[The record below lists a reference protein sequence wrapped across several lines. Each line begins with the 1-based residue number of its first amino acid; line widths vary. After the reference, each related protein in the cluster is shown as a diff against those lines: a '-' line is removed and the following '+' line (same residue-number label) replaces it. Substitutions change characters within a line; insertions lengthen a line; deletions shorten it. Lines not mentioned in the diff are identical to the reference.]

1 MSRVID
7 GNSST
12 TIPRMEN
19 NGKPNGQTI
28 PHIPKQSHRRNKC
41 RHSLQSAATQIIYFD
56 NMLQGFYWTRL
67 NICAA
72 CLLVLEHKGGGNR
85 KIIPMAWFSGELKA
99 LCPLVYEP
107 TDLVHGSLI
116 KVLIISYPDMI
127 PAGLFNK
134 YEEDEEGEEE
144 EKDDIYRTSLIQ
156 LEEMDFKSLFCGKLC
171 FSAGAGA
178 VLE

>member
-1 MSRVID
+1 
-7 GNSST
+7 
-12 TIPRMEN
+12 
-19 NGKPNGQTI
+19 
-28 PHIPKQSHRRNKC
+28 
-41 RHSLQSAATQIIYFD
+41 
-56 NMLQGFYWTRL
+56 
-67 NICAA
+67 
-72 CLLVLEHKGGGNR
+72 
-85 KIIPMAWFSGELKA
+85 
-99 LCPLVYEP
+99 
-107 TDLVHGSLI
+107 
-116 KVLIISYPDMI
+116 MI